1 MTSTLWG
8 PTCDSMDK
16 IASDVQLP
24 NIEVGDW
31 IIFKDMGAYTLPVAS
46 PFNGFPVPRVTA
58 YITADLWLVKIL
70 FVFFLNIAE
79 IVRHGNI

>member
-79 IVRHGNI
+79 IV